1 MLERRRDPLGQAAK
15 RVDLTT
21 LSVSV
26 VRMARKVSVAI
37 VGAGFGGVA
46 TAVRL
51 KQKGQDDLV
60 ILERGDRIGGVW
72 RANTYP
78 GIACDVPSHLYSL
91 SFAPNPDWSQRFS
104 PGDEIQAY
112 LARVADRFG
121 VTPHIRLNADVE
133 RATFDEERGRWRLE
147 VADGEDVEAE
157 VLITACGQLCRPSI
171 PPVKGLDRFKGP
183 MFHSAHWDPDF
194 DPQGKR

>member
-51 KQKGQDDLV
+51 KQRGQDDIV
-60 ILERGDRIGGVW
+60 ILERGDRVGGVW

-78 GIACDVPSHLYSL
+78 GAACDVPSHLYSL
-91 SFAPNPDWSQRFS
+91 SFAPNPEWSRRFS
-104 PGDEIQAY
+104 PGDEIQRY
-112 LARVADRFG
+112 LEGVAEQFG
-121 VTPHIRLNADVE
+121 VTPHVRFGQDVE
-133 RATFDEERGRWRLE
+133 RATFDEESGRWRLQ
-147 VADGEDVEAE
+147 VANSEDLEAE
-157 VLITACGQLCRPSI
+157 VLITACGQLTRAS
-171 PPVKGLDRFKGP
+171 
-183 MFHSAHWDPDF
+183 
-194 DPQGKR
+194 